1 MPQAGEQQARWA
13 LWALLAMQLLSFALI
28 ASQHATIQ
36 QLRGEAAPASRGRR
50 LLQAGQPGTTASAT
64 IGSLPSSLVA
74 FEGGRIVLKAHVA
87 IQPSQAA
94 VDSYYGTGTF
104 RAMQPALQIDQA
116 LLTSGSGSADA
127 AAAPAIA
134 TQSPTQPISLQGPL
148 TANTVTAGTLQT
160 TAGGALMSGAAV
172 VAGSLQTTGAA
183 AVLSGGS
190 LTCSLVTA
198 DVLQTTDAVVPPEQ
212 PANGTA
218 GGAQQQQQQGTRG
231 VTISGGVV
239 SAAALQGDA
248 ISATG
253 TLQGGSLDVG
263 TGTISGGSVSA
274 QRIAAPSG
282 TLTVATMLA
291 QNVAV
296 NQKLTALDVTVKG
309 DAMFESD
316 AEIQG
321 ITTLGRKANTQP
333 VLNVLGT
340 ARTAALQT
348 TTATIAGQ
356 TSTKSLIV
364 QTTTNAVGATT
375 IGSLVV
381 NQGVEGEAGWAYC
394 AAFEAPTEL
403 CGLASRRTGS
413 CHYVT
418 GHGQLLPFKLSHLI
432 PLAPPSLFY
441 PQSRAPFRRK
451 SAAAPRWCSNC
462 SPPQLAVSCPAKP
475 TNQLP
480 HRQLSNPAADQVQ
493 DRCRKDCTPVNPKA
507 CSCSSS

>member
-1 MPQAGEQQARWA
+1 
-13 LWALLAMQLLSFALI
+13 MQLLSFALI

-381 NQGVEGEAGWAYC
+381 NQGVEVKGALSAQKCGCASLVQQLQSTPAG
-394 AAFEAPTEL
+394 
-403 CGLASRRTGS
+403 S
-413 CHYVT
+413 
-418 GHGQLLPFKLSHLI
+418 
-432 PLAPPSLFY
+432 
-441 PQSRAPFRRK
+441 
-451 SAAAPRWCSNC
+451 
-462 SPPQLAVSCPAKP
+462 
-475 TNQLP
+475 
-480 HRQLSNPAADQVQ
+480 
-493 DRCRKDCTPVNPKA
+493 
-507 CSCSSS
+507 